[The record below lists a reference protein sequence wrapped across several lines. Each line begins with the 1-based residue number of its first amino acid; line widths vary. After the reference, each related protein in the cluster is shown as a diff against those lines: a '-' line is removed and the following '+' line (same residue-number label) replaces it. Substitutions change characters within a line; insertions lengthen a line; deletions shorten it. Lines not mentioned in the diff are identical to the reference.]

1 MVATPKFPCTWTVD
15 VKRFFIETAEKNGK
29 GNAVS
34 VPVTIRKM
42 FVTDPRPITDSG
54 HYRIVLRNRNTY
66 DTRVVVGPRGGR
78 KTVRTVIGRE
88 TTYSLS
94 ALPRIPQSIWT
105 NPSGRAESW
114 YKVGTE
120 YKRTDDKPFT
130 EAEFL
135 RWLTVRMGEAQ
146 AKLALLTLQTQE
158 PTPAD
163 GEFDTDEVS
172 EAA

>member
-1 MVATPKFPCTWTVD
+1 MVATRTFGTWTVD
-15 VKRFFIETAEKNGK
+15 VKRFFIETKETNSK

-42 FVTDPRPITDSG
+42 FVVDPRPITDSG

-66 DTRVVVGPRGGR
+66 DTKVIVGPRGGR

-105 NPSGRAESW
+105 NPSGRCESW

-120 YKRTDDKPFT
+120 YSRKDCGPAMT

-135 RWLTVRMGEAQ
+135 RWLTFILGEQQ

-158 PTPAD
+158 PTP
-163 GEFDTDEVS
+163 GEGEYDTEEVS